1 MEMTLNQYAAKANA
15 FATYNKELGPYYTI
29 LGLCG
34 EAGEVANRLKKVY
47 RDNDG
52 ALDKDATKEL
62 AFELGDVLWYLSQSA
77 SQLGLTLE
85 QIAELNIAKLY
96 KRQHPDEQVV
106 PPSTNIMNDNDITK
120 FLSYYE
126 TKVLKDLKTCWDE
139 NTFEPIHSK
148 THKKFVKC
156 VEDSLKKYGIAH
168 YQHEIVCDETNN
180 TPDVVMKQKIKL
192 DLNFKHSQ
200 GYYCRVYTLPDD
212 FDKIQK

>member
-1 MEMTLNQYAAKANA
+1 MTLNQYAAKANA

-96 KRQHPDEQVV
+96 KRQHPDEKVV
-106 PPSTNIMNDNDITK
+106 SPSMNIMNDNDITK

-148 THKKFVKC
+148 AYKKFVKC
-156 VEDSLKKYGIAH
+156 I
-168 YQHEIVCDETNN
+168 
-180 TPDVVMKQKIKL
+180 
-192 DLNFKHSQ
+192 
-200 GYYCRVYTLPDD
+200 
-212 FDKIQK
+212 

>member
-1 MEMTLNQYAAKANA
+1 MEMTLNQYAAKADV

-96 KRQHPDEQVV
+96 KRKYGKNIVT
-106 PPSTNIMNDNDITK
+106 PSMNIMNDNDMAK
-120 FLSYYE
+120 FLSSYE
-126 TKVLKDLKTCWDE
+126 MKVLKDLQASWVE
-139 NTFEPIHSK
+139 NAFEPIHNE
-148 THKKFVKC
+148 TRKKFVKC
-156 VEDSLKKYGIAH
+156 VEDSLKKYGLAD

-180 TPDVVMKQKIKL
+180 PIDVVMQQKIRL
-192 DLNFKHSQ
+192 NLNFKHSQ
-200 GYYCRVYTLPDD
+200 GYYYRVYTLPDD